1 VAGYFEELQVRLSSL
16 TSLHTNFSNKKIR
29 LLVNQKVSF
38 METTFIRLESL
49 TYFGSGYAGLE
60 MIRYAFGAV

>member
-1 VAGYFEELQVRLSSL
+1 
-16 TSLHTNFSNKKIR
+16 
-29 LLVNQKVSF
+29 